1 MNLKTR
7 ILGVSAGVA
16 LAVGLAGPAFA
27 AAPVVSTGET
37 AYDQGTMS
45 SRGSCSTI
53 AIGTILDAAKLN
65 GLGATEQAL
74 TSSSKGYPR
83 NSADA
88 AAFRVG
94 ECAVRT
100 SAGFSGGVAT
110 GFGDYVIKY
119 VAKFGTKLTSPA
131 TDCNSTPADTPDLDE
146 RPLAGKMSIGFT
158 DLTKTDAYIRVQGF
172 DSDPDGAGPIAASAD
187 KVWLT
192 GIVAKGEGVGAT
204 IGGNVWFN
212 PAKKAKTATGY
223 YGSTPTDDP
232 KTAEDESTL
241 TAIAPGYA
249 TSVLF
254 TIGEA
259 IGCSDG
265 GVTPIGTSYGVPG
278 LDLIGLGGG
287 TGFPSIGLG
296 TAADGVQFLI

>member
-1 MNLKTR
+1 VNLKTR

-16 LAVGLAGPAFA
+16 LAVGMAGPAFA
-27 AAPVVSTGET
+27 GAPVVSSGET
-37 AYDQGTMS
+37 AYDQGSMS

-65 GLGATEQAL
+65 GLGASELPL
-74 TSSSKGYPR
+74 TSSSKGYAR
-83 NSADA
+83 NSTDA
-88 AAFRVG
+88 AALRVG

-100 SAGFSGGVAT
+100 SAGFSGGTAT
-110 GFGDYVIKY
+110 PFGDYVIKY
-119 VAKFGTKLTSPA
+119 VAKFGTKLTSTA
-131 TDCNSTPADTPDLDE
+131 TDCNSTEADTPDTDE
-146 RPLAGKMSIGFT
+146 RPLAGKMSVGFT

-172 DSDPDGAGPIAASAD
+172 DTDAAD

-192 GIVAKGEGVGAT
+192 GIVAKGEGAGAT

-212 PAKKAKTATGY
+212 PAYKAKTATGY
-223 YGSTPTDDP
+223 YGSAVADDP
-232 KTAEDESTL
+232 KTLFNEEG

-287 TGFPSIGLG
+287 SGFPSLGLG
-296 TAADGVQFLI
+296 TAADGIQFLI

>member
-27 AAPVVSTGET
+27 GAPVVSTGET
-37 AYDQGTMS
+37 AYDQGSMS

-74 TSSSKGYPR
+74 TSSSKGYAR
-83 NSADA
+83 NSTDA
-88 AAFRVG
+88 AALRVG

-100 SAGFSGGVAT
+100 SAGFSGGTAT

-119 VAKFGTKLTSPA
+119 VAKFGTKLTSTA
-131 TDCNSTPADTPDLDE
+131 TDCNSTEADTPDTDE

-172 DSDPDGAGPIAASAD
+172 DTEAAD

-212 PAKKAKTATGY
+212 PAYKAKGATGLF
-223 YGSTPTDDP
+223 YGDTVVDDV
-232 KTAEDESTL
+232 KTTTIDESAL
-241 TAIAPGYA
+241 YGDASKVIASGYA

-259 IGCSDG
+259 VGCSDG
-265 GVTPIGTSYGVPG
+265 GVTPIGASYGVPG
-278 LDLIGLGGG
+278 L
-287 TGFPSIGLG
+287 
-296 TAADGVQFLI
+296 

>member
-37 AYDQGTMS
+37 AYDQGSMS

-53 AIGTILDAAKLN
+53 AIGSILDAAKLN
-65 GLGATEQAL
+65 GLGYTEQAL
-74 TSSSKGYPR
+74 TSSSKGYAR
-83 NSADA
+83 NSTDA
-88 AAFRVG
+88 AALRVG

-100 SAGFSGGVAT
+100 SAGFSGGTAT

-119 VAKFGTKLTSPA
+119 VAKFGTKLTSVA
-131 TDCNSTPADTPDLDE
+131 TDCNSTPADTPDTDE
-146 RPLAGKMSIGFT
+146 RPLAGKMSIGFA

-172 DSDPDGAGPIAASAD
+172 DTVAAD

-204 IGGNVWFN
+204 VGGNVWFN
-212 PAKKAKTATGY
+212 PVMKAKTATGY

-232 KTAEDESTL
+232 KTLAIDESTL
-241 TAIAPGYA
+241 TAVAPGYA

-259 IGCSDG
+259 IGCQDG
-265 GVTPIGTSYGVPG
+265 TTPIGASYGVPG

-287 TGFPSIGLG
+287 TGFPSLGLG
-296 TAADGVQFLI
+296 TAADGIQFLI